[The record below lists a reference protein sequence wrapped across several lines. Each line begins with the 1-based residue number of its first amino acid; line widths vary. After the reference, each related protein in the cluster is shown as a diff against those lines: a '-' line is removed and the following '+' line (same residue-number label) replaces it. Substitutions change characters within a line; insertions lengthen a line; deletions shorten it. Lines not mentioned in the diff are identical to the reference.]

1 MNQIS
6 TAISCFVLASSAAG
20 STLPSPAELI
30 LNFSPAMAEEAEAS
44 VDAAAEE
51 KSPWKGSFGLGFTAS
66 KTTTN
71 TVGLNMNGALSRT
84 DAMSTWA
91 SSLKYVYNV
100 DDKVVQDNFLVAQ
113 SNYDRLWAIDSPWS
127 WFLNASYQFNQ
138 TESYRQRVKGFGG
151 AGYYF
156 SRTDDL
162 SWNGRAGA
170 GTSWD
175 EHGTQQGWTPR
186 ALFSTNATWKPIEG
200 MNFEGTASYEP
211 AFTDFNNY
219 LAILEMKVNL
229 AVSAVDNLSIYFTL
243 RNEYNSRPGEGD
255 SYNQIWVTLGF
266 AYGF

>member
-6 TAISCFVLASSAAG
+6 SSIACLALVGSAAG
-20 STLPSPAELI
+20 STLPSPAELV
-30 LNFSPAMAEEAEAS
+30 LNLSPIAALDDEGAK
-44 VDAAAEE
+44 DAAAEE

-71 TVGLNMNGALSRT
+71 TVGLNMNAALSRT
-84 DAMSTWA
+84 DEISTWA

-100 DDKVVQDNFLVAQ
+100 DDAVVQDNFLVAQ
-113 SNYDRLWAIDSPWS
+113 SNYDRLFALDSPWS
-127 WFLNASYQFNQ
+127 WFLNSSYQFNQ

-151 AGYYF
+151 AGYFF
-156 SRTDDL
+156 SRTDEL

-186 ALFSTNATWKPIEG
+186 SLFSTNATWKPVEG
-200 MNFEGTASYEP
+200 LNFEGSASYEP
-211 AFTDFNNY
+211 AFADFNNY
-219 LAILEMKVNL
+219 LAILEMKVNM
-229 AVSAVDNLSIYFTL
+229 AVSSVENLSIYFTL

-255 SYNQIWVTLGF
+255 SFNQIWVTLGF

>member
-1 MNQIS
+1 MNLIR
-6 TAISCFVLASSAAG
+6 TTLAFLILASPTMGA
-20 STLPSPAELI
+20 TLPSPAELV
-30 LNFSPAMAEEAEAS
+30 LNLAPVVAEDEAATDKATE
-44 VDAAAEE
+44 EE

-71 TVGLNMNGALSRT
+71 TVGLNLNAALSRT
-84 DAMSTWA
+84 DAISTLA

-100 DDKVVQDNFLVAQ
+100 DDAVVQDNFLVAQ
-113 SNYDRLWAIDSPWS
+113 SNYDRLFDVDSPWS

-138 TESYRQRVKGFGG
+138 TETYRQRVKGFGG
-151 AGYYF
+151 AGYFF

-186 ALFSTNATWKPIEG
+186 ALFSTAATWKPIEG
-200 MNFEGTASYEP
+200 MNLEGNASFEP
-211 AFTDFNNY
+211 AFSSFNNY
-219 LAILEMKVNL
+219 LAIVEMKVNL
-229 AVSAVDNLSIYFTL
+229 AVSSVDNLSIYFTL
-243 RNEYNSRPGEGD
+243 RNEYNSKPGEGD
-255 SYNQIWVTLGF
+255 SFNQIWVTLGF